1 MKAVLTSDISVIA
14 VFLQGLFSFFS
25 PCVLPL
31 LPVYF
36 GYLSGGTAERNPDGV
51 LRFDRGK
58 VLLNT
63 LFFVLGISAA
73 FFLLG
78 LSASAAGS
86 ALIKHQKLIM
96 RVGGVIMILFGLY
109 QSGLLGEW
117 RFLAKERRLPLRFEI
132 LAVSPVMAF
141 LLGFVFSF
149 AWTPCVGPMLSSV
162 LILAAA
168 EPEKGM
174 VMILF
179 YTLGFVIP
187 FLLLG
192 LFSETVLNL
201 INKHKGIMSVT
212 VKAGG
217 IFMIALGLLLFT
229 GKLDG
234 IGTAAPQNNAAQNEQ
249 SDSVTAQG
257 SKDTANDPEQSG
269 NQNANGDAAARNNTN
284 EQQGK
289 NEIAAIPFTL
299 KDQYGK
305 THTLADYKGKVIFL
319 NFWATWCPP
328 CRAEMPDIQKLY
340 ERSTQE
346 GENAVVVL
354 GVAAPKLGSEKD
366 QAGIKAFMDKNGY
379 TYPVLMD
386 KGGKLFEAYGI
397 RAIPTTYL
405 IDRNGNVIGR
415 VQGALSAENLERI
428 VQEALAR

>member
-1 MKAVLTSDISVIA
+1 MKNFLTPEISAIA

-36 GYLSGGTAERNPDGV
+36 GYLSGVTAERNADGS
-51 LRFDRGK
+51 LRFDRGRIMI
-58 VLLNT
+58 NT

-78 LSASAAGS
+78 LGASAAGS
-86 ALIKHQKLIM
+86 ALIKHQKVIT
-96 RVGGVIMILFGLY
+96 RAGGILMILFGLY

-117 RFLAKERRLPLRFEI
+117 GFLAKERRLTFQFETM
-132 LAVSPVMAF
+132 AASPVMAF
-141 LLGFVFSF
+141 VFGFVFSF

-162 LILAAA
+162 LILVAV
-168 EPEKGM
+168 EPEKGL

-179 YTLGFVIP
+179 YTLGFVMP

-201 INKHKGIMSVT
+201 VKKHKGIMAYT
-212 VKAGG
+212 AKAGSVL
-217 IFMIALGLLLFT
+217 MIALGLLLFS

-234 IGTAAPQNNAAQNEQ
+234 VGTAAPQQSATQNSQQTENATQKDMQTQNVAQREKQ
-249 SDSVTAQG
+249 T
-257 SKDTANDPEQSG
+257 E
-269 NQNANGDAAARNNTN
+269 NAV
-284 EQQGK
+284 
-289 NEIAAIPFTL
+289 AAIPFTL
-299 KDQYGK
+299 KDHYGK
-305 THTLADYKGKVIFL
+305 PHTLDDYKGKIVFL

-340 ERSTQE
+340 ERSPRE
-346 GENAVVVL
+346 GKDAVIVL

-366 QAGIKAFMDKNGY
+366 EAGIKAFMDKNGY

-386 KGGKLFEAYGI
+386 KEGKLFEAYSI

-405 IDRNGNVIGR
+405 IDRRGNVIGR
-415 VQGALSAENLERI
+415 VQGALSAENLEKI
-428 VQEALAR
+428 IQQVLQTEK

>member
-1 MKAVLTSDISVIA
+1 MNLVLSSNISAVA

-36 GYLSGGTAERNPDGV
+36 GYLSGGTAERDPDGSMH
-51 LRFDRGK
+51 FGRGK
-58 VLLNT
+58 VIVNT
-63 LFFVLGISAA
+63 LFFVFGISMA

-78 LSASAAGS
+78 LGASAAGS
-86 ALIKHQKLIM
+86 ALIKQQKLIM
-96 RVGGVIMILFGLY
+96 RAGGAVMILFGLY
-109 QSGLLGEW
+109 QTGLLGDW
-117 RFLAKERRLPLRFEI
+117 GFLAKERRLPFHVGSLV
-132 LAVSPVMAF
+132 ASPLMAF
-141 LLGFVFSF
+141 IFGFVFSF

-174 VMILF
+174 VMIMF

-201 INKHKGIMSVT
+201 FKKHKGVMAFT

-217 IFMIALGLLLFT
+217 VLMIALGLLLFT
-229 GKLDG
+229 GQLHTTG
-234 IGTAAPQNNAAQNEQ
+234 SAAPQNSAAQ
-249 SDSVTAQG
+249 D
-257 SKDTANDPEQSG
+257 ANGGRAGQQVRSSQPDANAQSG
-269 NQNANGDAAARNNTN
+269 R
-284 EQQGK
+284 
-289 NEIAAIPFTL
+289 NEIAAIPFSL

-305 THTLADYKGKVIFL
+305 THTLDEYKGKVIFL

-340 ERSTQE
+340 ERSPRE
-346 GENAVVVL
+346 GEDAVIVL
-354 GVAAPKLGSEKD
+354 GVAAPKLGSEKNE
-366 QAGIKAFMDKNGY
+366 AGIKAFMDKNGY
-379 TYPVLMD
+379 YYPVLMD

-397 RAIPTTYL
+397 QAIPTTYM
-405 IDRNGNVIGR
+405 IDRNGNLVGR
-415 VQGALSAENLERI
+415 VQGALSADNIEKI
-428 VQEALAR
+428 VKQTLQVK

>member
-1 MKAVLTSDISVIA
+1 
-14 VFLQGLFSFFS
+14 
-25 PCVLPL
+25 
-31 LPVYF
+31 
-36 GYLSGGTAERNPDGV
+36 
-51 LRFDRGK
+51 
-58 VLLNT
+58 
-63 LFFVLGISAA
+63 
-73 FFLLG
+73 
-78 LSASAAGS
+78 
-86 ALIKHQKLIM
+86 
-96 RVGGVIMILFGLY
+96 
-109 QSGLLGEW
+109 
-117 RFLAKERRLPLRFEI
+117 
-132 LAVSPVMAF
+132 
-141 LLGFVFSF
+141 
-149 AWTPCVGPMLSSV
+149 
-162 LILAAA
+162 
-168 EPEKGM
+168 
-174 VMILF
+174 
-179 YTLGFVIP
+179 
-187 FLLLG
+187 
-192 LFSETVLNL
+192 
-201 INKHKGIMSVT
+201 
-212 VKAGG
+212 
-217 IFMIALGLLLFT
+217 MIALGLLLFT

-249 SDSVTAQG
+249 SDSVTAQV

-386 KGGKLFEAYGI
+386 KRGKLFEAYGI

>member
-1 MKAVLTSDISVIA
+1 MKTVLTSDISIIA

-36 GYLSGGTAERNPDGV
+36 GYLSGGTAERNPDGD

-58 VLLNT
+58 VILNT

-78 LSASAAGS
+78 QGASAAGS

-96 RVGGVIMILFGLY
+96 RVGGVLMILFGLY
-109 QSGLLGEW
+109 QSGLFGELG
-117 RFLAKERRLPLRFEI
+117 FLAKERRLPLRFET

-141 LLGFVFSF
+141 VLGFVFSF

-162 LILAAA
+162 LILVAV
-168 EPEKGM
+168 EPDKGM

-201 INKHKGIMSVT
+201 IKKHKGVMVVT

-217 IFMIALGLLLFT
+217 ILMIALGLLLFT

-234 IGTAAPQNNAAQNEQ
+234 VGAAALQNNAAQNEE
-249 SDSVTAQG
+249 SDSV
-257 SKDTANDPEQSG
+257 SPENNS
-269 NQNANGDAAARNNTN
+269 QNADGRNSSSRPDAHA
-284 EQQGK
+284 QQGQ
-289 NEIAAIPFTL
+289 NPIAAVPFML

-340 ERSTQE
+340 ERSLQD
-346 GENAVVVL
+346 GDNAVIVL

-366 QAGIKAFMDKNGY
+366 QAGIKVFMDKNGY

-386 KGGKLFEAYGI
+386 RGGKLFEAYGI
-397 RAIPTTYL
+397 RAIPTTFL
-405 IDRNGNVIGR
+405 IDRNGNIIGR
-415 VQGALSAENLERI
+415 VQGALSADNLERI

>member
-1 MKAVLTSDISVIA
+1 MKNILTPEISAIA

-36 GYLSGGTAERNPDGV
+36 GYLSGVTAERNADGS
-51 LRFDRGK
+51 LRFDRGRIMI
-58 VLLNT
+58 NT

-78 LSASAAGS
+78 LGASAAGS
-86 ALIKHQKLIM
+86 ALIKHQKVIT
-96 RVGGVIMILFGLY
+96 RAGGILMILFGLY

-117 RFLAKERRLPLRFEI
+117 GFLAKERRLTFQFETM
-132 LAVSPVMAF
+132 AASPVMAF
-141 LLGFVFSF
+141 VFGFVFSF

-162 LILAAA
+162 LILVAV
-168 EPEKGM
+168 EPEKGL

-187 FLLLG
+187 FLFLG

-201 INKHKGIMSVT
+201 VKKHKGIMAYT
-212 VKAGG
+212 AKAGSVL
-217 IFMIALGLLLFT
+217 MIALGLLLFS

-234 IGTAAPQNNAAQNEQ
+234 VGTAAPQQSATQNSQQTENATQKDMQTQNVAQREKQ
-249 SDSVTAQG
+249 T
-257 SKDTANDPEQSG
+257 E
-269 NQNANGDAAARNNTN
+269 NAV
-284 EQQGK
+284 
-289 NEIAAIPFTL
+289 AAIPFTL
-299 KDQYGK
+299 KDHYGK
-305 THTLADYKGKVIFL
+305 PHTLDDYKGKIVFL

-340 ERSTQE
+340 ERSPRE
-346 GENAVVVL
+346 GKDAVIVL

-366 QAGIKAFMDKNGY
+366 EAGIKAFMDKNGY

-386 KGGKLFEAYGI
+386 KEGKLFEAYSI

-405 IDRNGNVIGR
+405 IDRRGNVIGR
-415 VQGALSAENLERI
+415 VQGALSAENLEKI
-428 VQEALAR
+428 IQQVLQTEK

>member
-1 MKAVLTSDISVIA
+1 MKDILTPDISAIA

-36 GYLSGGTAERNPDGV
+36 GYLSGGTAERDADGA
-51 LRFDRGK
+51 LRFDRGR
-58 VLLNT
+58 VMINT

-78 LSASAAGS
+78 LGVSAAGS
-86 ALIKHQKLIM
+86 ALIKHQKAIM
-96 RVGGVIMILFGLY
+96 RIGGILMILFGLY

-117 RFLAKERRLPLRFEI
+117 GFLAKERRLPFRFETM
-132 LAVSPVMAF
+132 AASPVMAF
-141 LLGFVFSF
+141 VFGFVFSF

-201 INKHKGIMSVT
+201 VKKHKGVMAFT

-217 IFMIALGLLLFT
+217 ALMIVLGLLLFT

-234 IGTAAPQNNAAQNEQ
+234 VGTAAPQQNATQNTRQTDDATQKDTQTQNAAQGE
-249 SDSVTAQG
+249 
-257 SKDTANDPEQSG
+257 KK
-269 NQNANGDAAARNNTN
+269 NQNAV
-284 EQQGK
+284 
-289 NEIAAIPFTL
+289 AAIPFTL

-305 THTLADYKGKVIFL
+305 THTLTDYKGKIIFL

-340 ERSTQE
+340 ERSPRE
-346 GENAVVVL
+346 GKDSVIVL

-366 QAGIKAFMDKNGY
+366 EAGIKAFMEKNGY
-379 TYPVLMD
+379 SYPVLMD

-405 IDRNGNVIGR
+405 IDRRGNVIGR
-415 VQGALSAENLERI
+415 VQGALSAENLEKVI
-428 VQEALAR
+428 QQVLQTAE

>member
-1 MKAVLTSDISVIA
+1 MNAVLTSDISVIA

-36 GYLSGGTAERNPDGV
+36 GYLSGGTGERNTDGS

-63 LFFVLGISAA
+63 LLFVLGISTA

-78 LSASAAGS
+78 LGASAAGS
-86 ALIKHQKLIM
+86 ALIKQQKLIT
-96 RVGGVIMILFGLY
+96 RIGGILMILFGLY

-117 RFLAKERRLPLRFEI
+117 GFLARERRLPFRIETMT
-132 LAVSPVMAF
+132 ASPVMAF
-141 LLGFVFSF
+141 VF
-149 AWTPCVGPMLSSV
+149 

-201 INKHKGIMSVT
+201 VKKHKGVMAFT
-212 VKAGG
+212 VKAGSVL
-217 IFMIALGLLLFT
+217 MIVLGLLLFT

-234 IGTAAPQNNAAQNEQ
+234 VGTAAPQENAQQDAAQNDKQTQSEQ
-249 SDSVTAQG
+249 QT
-257 SKDTANDPEQSG
+257 
-269 NQNANGDAAARNNTN
+269 QNATQG
-284 EQQGK
+284 EQKDQ
-289 NEIAAIPFTL
+289 NAVAAIPFTL

-305 THTLADYKGKVIFL
+305 THTLADYKGKIVFL

-340 ERSTQE
+340 ERSPRE
-346 GENAVVVL
+346 GKDAVIVL
-354 GVAAPKLGSEKD
+354 GVAAPKLGGEKD
-366 QAGIKAFMDKNGY
+366 EAGIKAFMDKNGY
-379 TYPVLMD
+379 AYPVLMD
-386 KGGKLFEAYGI
+386 KKGKLFEAYDI

-405 IDRNGNVIGR
+405 IDRDGNIIGR
-415 VQGALSAENLERI
+415 VQGALSAENIERI
-428 VQEALAR
+428 VQKALSR

>member
-1 MKAVLTSDISVIA
+1 MKDILTPDISAIA

-36 GYLSGGTAERNPDGV
+36 GYLSGGTAEREADGS
-51 LRFDRGK
+51 LRFDRGR
-58 VLLNT
+58 VMINT
-63 LFFVLGISAA
+63 LFFVLGISVA

-78 LSASAAGS
+78 LGASAAGN
-86 ALIKHQKLIM
+86 ALIGQQKLIT
-96 RVGGVIMILFGLY
+96 RTGGFLMILFGLY

-117 RFLAKERRLPLRFEI
+117 GFLAKERRLPFRFETM
-132 LAVSPVMAF
+132 AASPVMAF
-141 LLGFVFSF
+141 VFGFVFSF

-174 VMILF
+174 VMILL

-187 FLLLG
+187 FILLG

-201 INKHKGIMSVT
+201 VKRHKGIMAFT

-217 IFMIALGLLLFT
+217 VLMIVLGLLLFS

-234 IGTAAPQNNAAQNEQ
+234 TGTAAPQQNATQSTQQTDDATQKDTQTQNAAQRENQ
-249 SDSVTAQG
+249 AQH
-257 SKDTANDPEQSG
+257 AV
-269 NQNANGDAAARNNTN
+269 
-284 EQQGK
+284 
-289 NEIAAIPFTL
+289 AAIPFTL

-305 THTLADYKGKVIFL
+305 KHTLNDYKGKIIFL

-340 ERSTQE
+340 ERSSRE
-346 GENAVVVL
+346 GKDSVIVL

-366 QAGIKAFMDKNGY
+366 EAGIKAFMEKNGY
-379 TYPVLMD
+379 SYPVLMD

-405 IDRNGNVIGR
+405 IDRRGNVIGR
-415 VQGALSAENLERI
+415 VQGALSAENLEKI
-428 VQEALAR
+428 IQQVLKTAE

>member
-1 MKAVLTSDISVIA
+1 MKDILTPDISAIA

-36 GYLSGGTAERNPDGV
+36 GYLSGGTAERNADGS
-51 LRFDRGK
+51 LHFERGR
-58 VLLNT
+58 VMINT
-63 LFFVLGISAA
+63 LFFVLGISSA

-78 LSASAAGS
+78 LGASSAGS
-86 ALIKHQKLIM
+86 ALIKHQKAITCA
-96 RVGGVIMILFGLY
+96 GGVLMILFGLY

-117 RFLAKERRLPLRFEI
+117 GFLAKEWRLPFRFETM
-132 LAVSPVMAF
+132 AASPVMAF
-141 LLGFVFSF
+141 VFGFVFSF
-149 AWTPCVGPMLSSV
+149 AWTPCVGPMFSSV

-201 INKHKGIMSVT
+201 VKKHKGVMAFT
-212 VKAGG
+212 VKASGVL
-217 IFMIALGLLLFT
+217 MIVLGLLLFS

-234 IGTAAPQNNAAQNEQ
+234 TGTAAPQQSATQNTQQTDDATQKDTQTQNAAQRENQ
-249 SDSVTAQG
+249 AQH
-257 SKDTANDPEQSG
+257 AV
-269 NQNANGDAAARNNTN
+269 
-284 EQQGK
+284 
-289 NEIAAIPFTL
+289 AAIPFTL

-305 THTLADYKGKVIFL
+305 KHTLNDYKGKIIFL

-340 ERSTQE
+340 ERSPRE
-346 GENAVVVL
+346 GKDSVIVL

-366 QAGIKAFMDKNGY
+366 EAGIKAFMEKNGY
-379 TYPVLMD
+379 SYPVLMD

-405 IDRNGNVIGR
+405 IDRRGNVIGR
-415 VQGALSAENLERI
+415 VQGALSAENLEKI
-428 VQEALAR
+428 IQQVLKTAE

>member
-1 MKAVLTSDISVIA
+1 MNFVFTHAITVIA
-14 VFLQGLFSFFS
+14 VFLQGVLSFFS

-36 GYLSGGTAERNPDGV
+36 GYLSGGAAVLNPDGTV
-51 LRFDRGK
+51 RFDR
-58 VLLNT
+58 VRVFLST
-63 LFFVLGISAA
+63 LFFVLGISTA

-78 LSASAAGS
+78 LGASAAGN
-86 ALIKHQKLIM
+86 ALTKHQKLIM
-96 RVGGVIMILFGLY
+96 RIGGVIMILFGLY

-117 RFLAKERRLPLRFEI
+117 GFLAKERRLPLRFETHS
-132 LAVSPVMAF
+132 VSPIMAF
-141 LLGFVFSF
+141 VFGFVFSF
-149 AWTPCVGPMLSSV
+149 AWTPCVGPVLSSV

-174 VMILF
+174 VMILL

-201 INKHKGIMSVT
+201 MKRHKGIMAFA

-217 IFMIALGLLLFT
+217 ILMIVLGLLLFA
-229 GKLDG
+229 GRLDG
-234 IGTAAPQNNAAQNEQ
+234 AGIAAPQNNAAQNENADVPNRQ
-249 SDSVTAQG
+249 N
-257 SKDTANDPEQSG
+257 NDARQT
-269 NQNANGDAAARNNTN
+269 QN
-284 EQQGK
+284 K
-289 NEIAAIPFTL
+289 MAAIPFAL

-305 THTLADYKGKVIFL
+305 THTLFDYKGKIIFL

-340 ERSTQE
+340 ERSPQE
-346 GENAVVVL
+346 GVNAVIVL
-354 GVAAPKLGSEKD
+354 GVAAPKLGSEND
-366 QAGIKAFMDKNGY
+366 EAGIKAFMDKNGY

-386 KGGKLFEAYGI
+386 IGGKLFEAYGI

-405 IDRNGNVIGR
+405 IDRNGDIIGR
-415 VQGALSAENLERI
+415 VQGALSADNLERI
-428 VQEALAR
+428 VQEALSH

>member
-1 MKAVLTSDISVIA
+1 MKNILTPEISAIA

-36 GYLSGGTAERNPDGV
+36 GYLSGVTAERNADGS
-51 LRFDRGK
+51 LRFDRGRIMI
-58 VLLNT
+58 NT

-78 LSASAAGS
+78 LGASAAGS
-86 ALIKHQKLIM
+86 ALIKHQKVIT
-96 RVGGVIMILFGLY
+96 RAGGILMILFGLY

-117 RFLAKERRLPLRFEI
+117 GFLAKERRLTFQFETM
-132 LAVSPVMAF
+132 AASPVMAF
-141 LLGFVFSF
+141 VFGFVFSF

-162 LILAAA
+162 LILVAV
-168 EPEKGM
+168 EPEKGL

-201 INKHKGIMSVT
+201 VKKHKGIMAYT
-212 VKAGG
+212 AKAGSVL
-217 IFMIALGLLLFT
+217 MIALGLLLFS

-234 IGTAAPQNNAAQNEQ
+234 VGTAAPQQSATQNSQQTENATQKDMQTQNVAQREKQ
-249 SDSVTAQG
+249 T
-257 SKDTANDPEQSG
+257 E
-269 NQNANGDAAARNNTN
+269 NAV
-284 EQQGK
+284 
-289 NEIAAIPFTL
+289 AAIPFTL
-299 KDQYGK
+299 KDHYGK
-305 THTLADYKGKVIFL
+305 PHTLDDYKGKIVFL

-340 ERSTQE
+340 ERSPRE
-346 GENAVVVL
+346 GKDAVIVL
-354 GVAAPKLGSEKD
+354 GVAAPKLGSEKEE
-366 QAGIKAFMDKNGY
+366 AGIKAFMDKNGY
-379 TYPVLMD
+379 SYPVLMD
-386 KGGKLFEAYGI
+386 EGGKLFEAYGI

-405 IDRNGNVIGR
+405 IDRRGNVIGR
-415 VQGALSAENLERI
+415 VQGALSAENLEKI
-428 VQEALAR
+428 IQQVLKTAE

>member
-1 MKAVLTSDISVIA
+1 MKNILTPEISAIA

-36 GYLSGGTAERNPDGV
+36 GYLSGVTAERNADGS
-51 LRFDRGK
+51 LRFDRGRIMI
-58 VLLNT
+58 NT

-78 LSASAAGS
+78 LGASAAGS
-86 ALIKHQKLIM
+86 ALIKHQKVIT
-96 RVGGVIMILFGLY
+96 RAGGILMILFGLY

-117 RFLAKERRLPLRFEI
+117 GFLAKERRLTFQFETM
-132 LAVSPVMAF
+132 AASPVMAF
-141 LLGFVFSF
+141 VFGFVFSF

-162 LILAAA
+162 LILVAV
-168 EPEKGM
+168 EPEKGL

-201 INKHKGIMSVT
+201 VKKHKGIMAYT
-212 VKAGG
+212 AKAGSVL
-217 IFMIALGLLLFT
+217 MIALGLLLFS

-234 IGTAAPQNNAAQNEQ
+234 VGTAAPQQSATQNSQQTENATQKDMQTQNVAQREKQ
-249 SDSVTAQG
+249 T
-257 SKDTANDPEQSG
+257 E
-269 NQNANGDAAARNNTN
+269 NAV
-284 EQQGK
+284 
-289 NEIAAIPFTL
+289 AAIPFTL
-299 KDQYGK
+299 KDHYGK
-305 THTLADYKGKVIFL
+305 PHTLDDYKGTIVFL

-340 ERSTQE
+340 ERSPRE
-346 GENAVVVL
+346 GKDAVIVL

-366 QAGIKAFMDKNGY
+366 EAGIKAFMDKNGY

-386 KGGKLFEAYGI
+386 KEGKLFEAYSI

-405 IDRNGNVIGR
+405 IDRRGNVIGR
-415 VQGALSAENLERI
+415 VQGALSAENLEKI
-428 VQEALAR
+428 IQQVLQTEK

>member
-1 MKAVLTSDISVIA
+1 MKDILTSDISAIA

-36 GYLSGGTAERNPDGV
+36 GYLSGGTAERNADGS
-51 LRFDRGK
+51 LRFDRGR
-58 VLLNT
+58 VMINT
-63 LFFVLGISAA
+63 LLFVLGISAA

-78 LSASAAGS
+78 LGASAAGS
-86 ALIKHQKLIM
+86 ALIKHQKATM
-96 RVGGVIMILFGLY
+96 RTGGILMILFGLY

-117 RFLAKERRLPLRFEI
+117 GFLAKERRLPFRFETM
-132 LAVSPVMAF
+132 AASPVMAF
-141 LLGFVFSF
+141 VFGFVFSF

-174 VMILF
+174 GMILF

-201 INKHKGIMSVT
+201 VKKHKGVMAFT

-217 IFMIALGLLLFT
+217 VLMIALGLLLFT

-234 IGTAAPQNNAAQNEQ
+234 VGTAAPQQSATQNTRQADDATQKDTQTQNDAQRANQIQNAA
-249 SDSVTAQG
+249 
-257 SKDTANDPEQSG
+257 
-269 NQNANGDAAARNNTN
+269 
-284 EQQGK
+284 
-289 NEIAAIPFTL
+289 AAIPFTL

-305 THTLADYKGKVIFL
+305 THTLADYKGKIIFL

-340 ERSTQE
+340 EHSPME
-346 GENAVVVL
+346 GTDAVIVL

-366 QAGIKAFMDKNGY
+366 EAGIKAFMDKNGY
-379 TYPVLMD
+379 SYPVLMD
-386 KGGKLFEAYGI
+386 EGGKLFEAYGI

-405 IDRNGNVIGR
+405 IDRNGNIIGR
-415 VQGALSAENLERI
+415 VQGALSAENLEKI
-428 VQEALAR
+428 IQQVLQTAE

>member
-1 MKAVLTSDISVIA
+1 MKSVLTSGLSSIA
-14 VFLQGLFSFFS
+14 VFLQGIFSFFS

-36 GYLSGGTAERNPDGV
+36 GYLSSGTATRDPDGT

-58 VLLNT
+58 VMVNT

-78 LSASAAGS
+78 LGASAAGN

-96 RVGGVIMILFGLY
+96 RGGGILMILFGLY

-117 RFLAKERRLPLRFEI
+117 GFLAKERRLPFRFET
-132 LAVSPVMAF
+132 LALSPLMAF
-141 LLGFVFSF
+141 VLGFAFSF

-162 LILAAA
+162 LILTAA

-179 YTLGFVIP
+179 YTLGFIIP
-187 FLLLG
+187 FIMLG

-201 INKHKGIMSVT
+201 LKQHKGIMAVT

-217 IFMIALGLLLFT
+217 ILMIALGLLLFT

-234 IGTAAPQNNAAQNEQ
+234 VGTAAPQTNNAAQNA
-249 SDSVTAQG
+249 TAGDEASQP
-257 SKDTANDPEQSG
+257 DANS
-269 NQNANGDAAARNNTN
+269 
-284 EQQGK
+284 QQTK

-305 THTLADYKGKVIFL
+305 THTLADYKGKTIFL

-340 ERSTQE
+340 ERSPQD
-346 GENAVVVL
+346 GDNAVIVL

-366 QAGIKAFMDKNGY
+366 QDGIKAFMDKNGY

-386 KGGKLFEAYGI
+386 EGGKLFEAYGI

-405 IDRNGNVIGR
+405 IDRNGNIIGR
-415 VQGALSAENLERI
+415 VQGALSAENIERI
-428 VQEALAR
+428 VQEVLAR

>member
-1 MKAVLTSDISVIA
+1 MKNILTPEISAIA

-36 GYLSGGTAERNPDGV
+36 GYLSGVTAERNADGS
-51 LRFDRGK
+51 LRFDRGRIMI
-58 VLLNT
+58 NT

-78 LSASAAGS
+78 LGASAAGS
-86 ALIKHQKLIM
+86 ALIKHQKVIT
-96 RVGGVIMILFGLY
+96 RAGGILMILFGLY

-117 RFLAKERRLPLRFEI
+117 GFLAKERRLPFRFETMT
-132 LAVSPVMAF
+132 ASPVTAF
-141 LLGFVFSF
+141 VFGFVFSF

-168 EPEKGM
+168 ESEKGM

-201 INKHKGIMSVT
+201 VQKHKGVMRFT

-217 IFMIALGLLLFT
+217 VLMIALGLLLFS

-234 IGTAAPQNNAAQNEQ
+234 TGTAAPQ
-249 SDSVTAQG
+249 
-257 SKDTANDPEQSG
+257 
-269 NQNANGDAAARNNTN
+269 QNATQNT
-284 EQQGK
+284 QQTDNALQK
-289 NEIAAIPFTL
+289 NTQTQNATQGEKKDENTVAAIPFTL

-305 THTLADYKGKVIFL
+305 THTLADYKGKIIFL

-340 ERSTQE
+340 ERSPRD
-346 GENAVVVL
+346 GRDAVIVL

-366 QAGIKAFMDKNGY
+366 EDGIKAFMDKNGY
-379 TYPVLMD
+379 SYPVLMD
-386 KGGKLFEAYGI
+386 EGGKLFEAYGI

-405 IDRNGNVIGR
+405 IDRRGNVIGR
-415 VQGALSAENLERI
+415 VQGALSAENLEKI
-428 VQEALAR
+428 IQQVLQTAE

>member
-1 MKAVLTSDISVIA
+1 MNAVLTSDISVIA

-36 GYLSGGTAERNPDGV
+36 GYLSGGTAERNPDGS

-63 LFFVLGISAA
+63 LLFVLGISTA

-78 LSASAAGS
+78 LGASAAGS
-86 ALIKHQKLIM
+86 ALIRQQKLIT
-96 RVGGVIMILFGLY
+96 RIGGILMILFGLY

-117 RFLAKERRLPLRFEI
+117 GFLARERRLPFRLET
-132 LAVSPVMAF
+132 LAASPFIAF
-141 LLGFVFSF
+141 MSGFVFSF

-201 INKHKGIMSVT
+201 VKKHKGVMAFT
-212 VKAGG
+212 VKAGSVL
-217 IFMIALGLLLFT
+217 MIVLGLLLFT
-229 GKLDG
+229 GRLDG
-234 IGTAAPQNNAAQNEQ
+234 VGTAAPQQDAAQNTQQDAVQNEKP
-249 SDSVTAQG
+249 A
-257 SKDTANDPEQSG
+257 
-269 NQNANGDAAARNNTN
+269 QNAAER
-284 EQQGK
+284 EQQTE
-289 NEIAAIPFTL
+289 NAVAAIPFTL

-305 THTLADYKGKVIFL
+305 THTLADYKGKIVFL

-340 ERSTQE
+340 ERSPRE
-346 GENAVVVL
+346 GKDAVIVL
-354 GVAAPKLGSEKD
+354 GVAAPKLGGEKD
-366 QAGIKAFMDKNGY
+366 EAGIKEFMDKNGY
-379 TYPVLMD
+379 AYPVLMD
-386 KGGKLFEAYGI
+386 RKGKLFEAYGI

-405 IDRNGNVIGR
+405 IDRNGNIIGR
-415 VQGALSAENLERI
+415 VQGALSAENIERI
-428 VQEALAR
+428 IQEVLAR

>member
-1 MKAVLTSDISVIA
+1 MNLALSSDISAIA
-14 VFLQGLFSFFS
+14 VFLQGVFSFFS

-36 GYLSGGTAERNPDGV
+36 GYLSGGTAERSPDGI

-63 LFFVLGISAA
+63 LFFVFGISAA

-78 LSASAAGS
+78 AGASAAGS

-96 RVGGVIMILFGLY
+96 RAGGILMILFGLY

-117 RFLAKERRLPLRFEI
+117 GFLARERRLPLHFET

-141 LLGFVFSF
+141 VLGFVFSF

-174 VMILF
+174 VMIMF

-187 FLLLG
+187 FILLG
-192 LFSETVLNL
+192 LLSETVLNL
-201 INKHKGIMSVT
+201 LKRHKGVMAFT

-217 IFMIALGLLLFT
+217 VLMIVLGLLLFS

-234 IGTAAPQNNAAQNEQ
+234 TGTAAPQSGATQNAGSSGPAVNHPAEKGTVQQNEN
-249 SDSVTAQG
+249 AQQ
-257 SKDTANDPEQSG
+257 TE
-269 NQNANGDAAARNNTN
+269 NA
-284 EQQGK
+284 
-289 NEIAAIPFTL
+289 IAAIPFTS

-305 THTLADYKGKVIFL
+305 THTLDEYKGKVIFL

-340 ERSTQE
+340 ERSPQE
-346 GENAVVVL
+346 GEKAVIVL
-354 GVAAPKLGSEKD
+354 GVAAPKLGSEKNE
-366 QAGIKAFMDKNGY
+366 AGIKAFMDKNGY

-405 IDRNGNVIGR
+405 IGRNGNILGR
-415 VQGALSAENLERI
+415 VQGALSAENIERI
-428 VQEALAR
+428 VQEIMER

>member
-1 MKAVLTSDISVIA
+1 MNLVLASDFSAAA

-36 GYLSGGTAERNPDGV
+36 GYLSGGTAERNPDGAV
-51 LRFDRGK
+51 RYRRGK
-58 VLLNT
+58 VIINT
-63 LFFVLGISAA
+63 LFFVMGISAA
-73 FFLLG
+73 FYLLG
-78 LSASAAGS
+78 LGASAAGS
-86 ALIKHQKLIM
+86 ALIKQQKLIM
-96 RVGGVIMILFGLY
+96 RAGGILMILFGLY
-109 QSGLLGEW
+109 QTGLLGDW
-117 RFLAKERRLPLRFEI
+117 DFLAKERRLPFRFDT
-132 LAVSPVMAF
+132 LAASPLMAF
-141 LLGFVFSF
+141 IFGFVFSF

-174 VMILF
+174 VMIMF

-201 INKHKGIMSVT
+201 FKKHKGVMAVT

-217 IFMIALGLLLFT
+217 VLMIALGLLLFT
-229 GKLDG
+229 GKLHTAG
-234 IGTAAPQNNAAQNEQ
+234 NAAPQE
-249 SDSVTAQG
+249 SVTQETNSNSSTKQQVQG
-257 SKDTANDPEQSG
+257 SQQDANAQSG
-269 NQNANGDAAARNNTN
+269 R
-284 EQQGK
+284 
-289 NEIAAIPFTL
+289 NEIAAVPFSL

-340 ERSTQE
+340 ERSPRE
-346 GENAVVVL
+346 GENAVIVL
-354 GVAAPKLGSEKD
+354 GVAAPKLGSEKNE
-366 QAGIKAFMDKNGY
+366 AGIKAFMDKNGY

-386 KGGKLFEAYGI
+386 IRGELFQAYDI
-397 RAIPTTYL
+397 RAIPTTYM
-405 IDRNGNVIGR
+405 IDRNGNLVGR
-415 VQGALSAENLERI
+415 VQGALSAENIDKI
-428 VQEALAR
+428 VQQTLNMK

>member
-1 MKAVLTSDISVIA
+1 MNLVSSSDISAAA
-14 VFLQGLFSFFS
+14 VFLQGIFSFFS

-36 GYLSGGTAERNPDGV
+36 GYLSGGTAERDPDGT
-51 LRFDRGK
+51 LRYQRGK
-58 VLLNT
+58 VIINT
-63 LFFVLGISAA
+63 LFFIAGISAA

-78 LSASAAGS
+78 LGASAAGS
-86 ALIKHQKLIM
+86 ALIKQQKLIM
-96 RVGGVIMILFGLY
+96 RTGGIIMILFGLY
-109 QSGLLGEW
+109 QSGLLGQW
-117 RFLAKERRLPLRFEI
+117 GFMAKERRLPFRAGS
-132 LAVSPVMAF
+132 LAASPLMAF
-141 LLGFVFSF
+141 VFGFVFSF

-174 VMILF
+174 VMIMF

-201 INKHKGIMSVT
+201 FKKHRGVMAFT

-217 IFMIALGLLLFT
+217 VLMIALGLLLFT
-229 GKLDG
+229 GQLHTAG
-234 IGTAAPQNNAAQNEQ
+234 SAAPQTSAAQDEKPGGAGDQ
-249 SDSVTAQG
+249 QARSPQPD
-257 SKDTANDPEQSG
+257 ANVQSG
-269 NQNANGDAAARNNTN
+269 R
-284 EQQGK
+284 
-289 NEIAAIPFTL
+289 NEIAAVPFSL

-340 ERSTQE
+340 ERSPRE
-346 GENAVVVL
+346 GENAVIVL
-354 GVAAPKLGSEKD
+354 GVAAPKLGSEKNE
-366 QAGIKAFMDKNGY
+366 AGIKAFMNKNGY

-386 KGGKLFEAYGI
+386 TRGELFRAYDI
-397 RAIPTTYL
+397 RAIPTTYM
-405 IDRNGNVIGR
+405 IDRNGNLVGR
-415 VQGALSAENLERI
+415 VQGALSAENI
-428 VQEALAR
+428 VKIVEQTLQVK